1 MPKLRGITCSCARVH
16 LLHSFPPSAI
26 RALILSF
33 SPRCHSMV
41 YIPKL
46 EPEGG
51 DWNRPVKRRWVLA
64 PPADWT
70 YTGFEG
76 LRILRENG
84 TPFGLLLFQCLRDAH
99 LWTTTPPQY
108 RAGLFA
114 PAGAGARPWT
124 EDVEVP
130 DVIARALAVLVQL
143 PAEPAAVSPRQVR
156 DACSEV
162 SAWGLA
168 KGVLSVESGFA
179 VVAALAMPEDPLA
192 AFAAGRAARRDTR
205 FEQAEEWF
213 RRSIGL
219 ARRADNDAAYA
230 SAYLGLGVL
239 ESARGNSDKAR
250 KRFVRAWRAA
260 RRAKL
265 RKLAAAARHYM
276 LPLAAEQ
283 KRFDEGLRHAIA
295 AYKLYGATDHRLPA
309 LASDTG
315 AFLLDHAMFA
325 TAIPLFRAAV
335 LHLLDSPEIVTVMCN
350 LARALAA
357 VGDVEGYA
365 AMWLEV
371 NRVGRERSESY
382 PAALIELAQG
392 ARTLKQWRRA
402 QVVLT
407 DALEAATETRDHK
420 SMIRAQRLLADLH
433 TALTD
438 RDHPPPPEVKRFVTR
453 FAKRLTNAPAP

>member
-1 MPKLRGITCSCARVH
+1 
-16 LLHSFPPSAI
+16 
-26 RALILSF
+26 
-33 SPRCHSMV
+33 MV

-51 DWNRPVKRRWVLA
+51 DWNRPVRRRWVLA

-70 YTGFEG
+70 YSGFEG
-76 LRILRENG
+76 LRILREDG

-99 LWTTTPPQY
+99 LWTTTPPEY
-108 RAGLFA
+108 RGNLFA
-114 PAGAGARPWT
+114 PSEAGGRLWN
-124 EDVEVP
+124 EEVEVP
-130 DVIARALAVLVQL
+130 DVIARPLAVLVRL
-143 PAEPAAVSPRQVR
+143 PSDSAAISPEQIRN
-156 DACSEV
+156 ACSEV
-162 SAWGLA
+162 SGWGLA
-168 KGVLSVESGFA
+168 KGFLAVESGFA
-179 VVAALAMPEDPLA
+179 VVAALAVPEDPIA

-239 ESARGNSDKAR
+239 ESARGNSEKAR

-283 KRFDEGLRHAIA
+283 HRFDEGIKHAIA
-295 AYKLYGATDHRLPA
+295 AYKLYGADDHRLPA

-315 AFLLDHAMFA
+315 AFLLDNAMFA
-325 TAIPLFRAAV
+325 TAIPLFRAAL
-335 LHLLDSPEIVTVMCN
+335 LHLVDSPDSVTVLCN

-357 VGDVEGYA
+357 VGDAEGYGA
-365 AMWLEV
+365 LWMEV

-382 PAALIELAQG
+382 PSALIELAQG

-407 DALEAATETRDHK
+407 DALEAATDARDQK
-420 SMIRAQRLLADLH
+420 SMLRAQKLLADLQG
-433 TALTD
+433 APTD
-438 RDHPPPPEVKRFVTR
+438 RNRPPPPDVKRFVTR
-453 FAKRLTNAPAP
+453 FAKRLTTPAP